1 MDSAMKKHNWKVEV
15 DQHWTQAPFSVYAEG
30 LQILRSL
37 KNPKPNNQSKV
48 LKTTEKVEKLFIE
61 VLELGISDLE
71 DQMAGN
77 EGHSEES
84 QRALKFMKNP
94 LNIQSV
100 LEEWVIGRRYR
111 IRRNSRGHP
120 FSLTSPQALRDEAT
134 KLFKDYLNHQS
145 TEGFRNVAILMQL
158 KLEA

>member
-120 FSLTSPQALRDEAT
+120 FSLTSTQALRDEAT
-134 KLFKDYLNHQS
+134 KLFKDCLNHQS